1 MRKKVLITQP
11 IDTAGMD
18 LLEAEGFDI
27 DVWPG
32 PEPIDRTSLLARVKG
47 CAGMISMLTDAVD
60 AEVMDAG
67 PLVAVAQHAVGINNI
82 DLAAARDRDVAV
94 AHTPGVLTDA
104 TADLAMTL
112 LLGAA
117 RRAIEGDRL
126 VRSGHWKGW
135 SPTLLRGLE
144 LRGATL
150 GIVGLGRIGGA
161 VADRA
166 RAFGM
171 KVVHHNRSSGIPLDE
186 LLRISDAVSL
196 HCPLTEATH
205 HLMDAE
211 ALAAMKPT
219 AVLINTARGPVVDEA
234 ALVEALKSGAIA
246 GAGLDVFEEEPTVH
260 PGLIECE
267 NAMLLPHLG
276 SATVDTRRRMGMMV
290 AEDLIRGLRGDPL
303 QHGVKAQWN

>member
-18 LLEAEGFDI
+18 LLEAEGLDI

-32 PEPIDRTSLLARVKG
+32 PEPIDRTSLLARARG

-82 DLAAARDRDVAV
+82 DLVAARVRNVAV

-112 LLGAA
+112 LLGVA
-117 RRAIEGDRL
+117 RRAIEGDGL
-126 VRSGHWKGW
+126 VRSGQWKGW
-135 SPTLLRGLE
+135 SPTLLRGME
-144 LRGATL
+144 LRGSTL
-150 GIVGLGRIGGA
+150 GSVGLGRIGGA

-171 KVVHHNRSSGIPLDE
+171 KVVHHNRSSGIPLSE

-196 HCPLTEATH
+196 HCPLTDDTH
-205 HLMDAE
+205 HLIGAE

-219 AVLINTARGPVVDEA
+219 ALLINTARGPVVDEA
-234 ALVEALKSGAIA
+234 ALVAALKDGTIA
-246 GAGLDVFEEEPTVH
+246 GAGLDVFEEEPAVH
-260 PGLIECE
+260 PGLIECK

-276 SATVDTRRRMGMMV
+276 SATVETRRKMGLMV
-290 AEDLIRGLRGDPL
+290 AEDLIRGLRGDSL
-303 QHGVKAQWN
+303 QHGVKA